1 MYAPAREWERQ
12 VSDSDIHKAPRIVTT
27 LRTNAREQDRIRFAQ
42 VLDDAAD
49 FLERHGELPDAVRWL
64 RKEANAWRPSSR

>member
-1 MYAPAREWERQ
+1 M
-12 VSDSDIHKAPRIVTT
+12 DDFDIHKAAESPAETHQAQR
-27 LRTNAREQDRIRFAQ
+27 LLAALQARARERDRIRFAQ
-42 VLDDAAD
+42 VLEDAAD